1 MNMPALSLTRDNV
14 SPSRAQ
20 HESRSGAAQKRFRDG
35 RVTVGHRGSAM
46 WAIEQTQLSADTQGQ
61 WQASTAEFADIDLD
75 AFVLDAANVAGDT
88 DFFFGR
94 CAPACPAR
102 GPPEAARR
110 PWLPPAQCRRAACA
124 EPSLAWRPGT
134 RFFCGPAC
142 RARPDIR

>member
-14 SPSRAQ
+14 SPSRAK

-61 WQASTAEFADIDLD
+61 WQASTAEFADIYLD

-88 DFFFGR
+88 YFFLAAGLLKAR
-94 CAPACPAR
+94 LLRARHAPAR
-102 GPPEAARR
+102 GG
-110 PWLPPAQCRRAACA
+110 QFCRWSRC
-124 EPSLAWRPGT
+124 PG
-134 RFFCGPAC
+134 GNKYESYLSVQ
-142 RARPDIR
+142 